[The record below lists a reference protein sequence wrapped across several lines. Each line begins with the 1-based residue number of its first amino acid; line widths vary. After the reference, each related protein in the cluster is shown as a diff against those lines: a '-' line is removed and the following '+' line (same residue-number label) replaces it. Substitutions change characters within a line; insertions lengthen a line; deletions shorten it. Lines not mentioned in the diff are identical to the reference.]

1 MKVII
6 SGGGTGG
13 HIYPALAIA
22 EEIKERHKECDLLYV
37 GTNNSLEQE
46 LAKNAGIKFEIIR
59 VKGLPRKL
67 NKKSFIAL
75 KELLKGLKDAKK
87 ILRNF
92 KPSLVIGTGGYVSA
106 PIVFMASRKHI
117 PSVIHEQNAFPG
129 IANRLLSRFVDK
141 VLITFDESKKYFN
154 KEEKTF
160 LTGNPVRNS
169 VINIDKETAIKE
181 LGLDRD
187 KPLILSFGGSGGQKS
202 LNREIIAL
210 IKHIKKYKDFQLIHV
225 TGKVYY
231 DSFLETLKQEKIVLD
246 ENLIVVPYYY
256 KMPYAINAAELII
269 TSGGAIALA
278 EISAVGKASILIPKA
293 YTAENHQEYNAR
305 AFQNAG
311 AGIMIL
317 EEELKDEKL
326 LHTVLDLFNSKERLE
341 EMAIKSKNIG
351 NSFAVKKIVDE
362 IEVYLK

>member
-22 EEIKERHKECDLLYV
+22 EEIKERYNKCDLLYV
-37 GTNNSLEQE
+37 GTNDSLEKE
-46 LAKNAGIKFEIIR
+46 LAEKAGIDFKSIH
-59 VKGLPRKL
+59 VKGLPRRL

-75 KELLKGLKDAKK
+75 KELFIGLKDAKK
-87 ILRNF
+87 ILENF
-92 KPSLVIGTGGYVSA
+92 QPDLVIGTGGYVSA
-106 PIVFMASRKHI
+106 PIVFMAARKHI
-117 PSVIHEQNAFPG
+117 PAVIHEQNAFPG
-129 IANRLLSRFVDK
+129 VANRLLSRFANK
-141 VLITFDESKKYFN
+141 VLITFDESKKCFK

-169 VINIDKETAIKE
+169 LLNMDAETAINE
-181 LGLDRD
+181 LNLDKD

-210 IKHIKKYKDFQLIHV
+210 IKHIEKNNDFQLIHV
-225 TGKVYY
+225 TGKVHYE
-231 DSFLETLKQEKIVLD
+231 SFLETLEGEKIILNN
-246 ENLIVVPYYY
+246 NLQIVPYYH

-311 AGIMIL
+311 ASVMIL
-317 EEELKDEKL
+317 EKELKDEKL
-326 LHTVLDLFNSKERLE
+326 LNTILDLFNSQKEIK
-341 EMAIKSKNIG
+341 EMAVKSKEIG
-351 NSFAVKKIVDE
+351 NSSAVKKIVDE
-362 IEVYLK
+362 IEIYLK

>member
-22 EEIKERHKECDLLYV
+22 EEIKERYKECEMLYV

-46 LAKNAGIKFEIIR
+46 LSQNAGIEFKAIH
-59 VKGLPRKL
+59 VKSLPRKL

-75 KELLKGLKDAKK
+75 KELLTGLKDSKK
-87 ILRNF
+87 ILKDF
-92 KPSLVIGTGGYVSA
+92 KPDLVIGTGGYVSA
-106 PIVFMASRKHI
+106 PIVFMAARIGI
-117 PSVIHEQNAFPG
+117 PAVIHEQNAFPG
-129 IANRLLSRFVDK
+129 VANKLLSRFVDK
-141 VLITFDESKKYFN
+141 VLITFEESKKYFK
-154 KEEKTF
+154 KEEKIF

-169 VINIDKETAIKE
+169 LIKINKETAIEE
-181 LGLDRD
+181 LNLDTD
-187 KPLILSFGGSGGQKS
+187 KPLVLSFGGSGGQKS
-202 LNREIIAL
+202 LNREILTL
-210 IKHIKKYKDFQLIHV
+210 IKHIDKKKDLQLIHV

-231 DSFLETLKQEKIVLD
+231 DSFLETIKQEGIVLD
-246 ENLIVVPYYY
+246 ENLRIVPYYY

-305 AFQNAG
+305 AFQNSG
-311 AGIMIL
+311 ASIMIL
-317 EEELKDEKL
+317 EEELKDGKL
-326 LHTVLDLFNSKERLE
+326 LHTVLELVNNKEHLE
-341 EMAIKSKNIG
+341 EMSKMSKNIG
-351 NSFAVKKIVDE
+351 NPFAVKKIVDE
-362 IEVYLK
+362 IEMYLK